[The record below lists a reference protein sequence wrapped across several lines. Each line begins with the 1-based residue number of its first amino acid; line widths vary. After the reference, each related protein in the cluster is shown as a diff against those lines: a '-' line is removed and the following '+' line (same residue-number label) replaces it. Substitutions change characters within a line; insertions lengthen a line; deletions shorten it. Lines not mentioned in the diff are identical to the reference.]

1 MPVRTFYASLC
12 ERNMLNL
19 LDWKGLPRPVHVLP
33 FWLLLFIQL
42 YFDFKVRSTHDEKT
56 ENVSKLRCFTQI
68 SDELKNIIMKKYF
81 QRIEYFLLLIIFLP
95 ILMKFLRLSQCL
107 DREQHFETSHH
118 RQQFQFSRRNSF
130 RKVQQSSRDAIE
142 ADILFLKYSQ
152 WGMNC

>member
-1 MPVRTFYASLC
+1 MPVRTFYESLC
-12 ERNMLNL
+12 ERNMLDL
-19 LDWKGLPRPVHVLP
+19 LDLKGLPSSSLA
-33 FWLLLFIQL
+33 F
-42 YFDFKVRSTHDEKT
+42 FDFFSSS
-56 ENVSKLRCFTQI
+56 NFVSILKCRRHTMRKRKMFRNFAALL
-68 SDELKNIIMKKYF
+68 SNELKNIIMKKYF

-142 ADILFLKYSQ
+142 ADILF
-152 WGMNC
+152 